1 MERTTKATV
10 TLAAVERAVVLKNA
24 HLPPDAKRR
33 MVHAEYKRLKHCET
47 VRQSRVR
54 KKVSNSSLAFFHE
67 LNEQHP
73 GWLLVTCLAW
83 LCKRQWKCG
92 GTDTLYL

>member
-24 HLPPDAKRR
+24 NLPPDAKRR

-54 KKVSNSSLAFFHE
+54 KKVSSSFWSLSLE
-67 LNEQHP
+67 LMSNAQDGFWSHC
-73 GWLLVTCLAW
+73 CLAW
-83 LCKRQWKCG
+83 LCECQLKWRF
-92 GTDTLYL
+92 